1 MSNGKAENRA
11 SAGIIVGPEPA
22 AVRFHDGSAHGQ
34 AHSHPIRFG
43 RDEWLKQ
50 LRSNLIDKTRTRISD
65 ADLHHPALDK
75 ASGNHKLAP
84 WLVLHGF
91 DGVPK

>member
-1 MSNGKAENRA
+1 M
-11 SAGIIVGPEPA
+11 
-22 AVRFHDGSAHGQ
+22 RFHDGSAHGQ
-34 AHSHPIRFG
+34 AHSHSIGFG

-50 LRSNLIDKTRTRISD
+50 LRSNLIYKTRSRISD

-75 ASGNHKLAP
+75 ACGNDKVAP

-91 DGVPK
+91 DCVPK